1 MNTHESRGVGTKSGR
16 GIYSRAFLLLAV
28 LLVAACAAPEAG
40 QGGENRNPAYI
51 FPITVNVNGS
61 TYRAQDSGVT
71 ASSEGT
77 SAPTSEQSA
86 DARGEGKLALGDKAI
101 EAVEKIASPAAAAVE
116 AVTPEPAP
124 LPEPAPDGE

>member
-1 MNTHESRGVGTKSGR
+1 MRPTVLS
-16 GIYSRAFLLLAV
+16 LLAV

-40 QGGENRNPAYI
+40 QGGENRNPSFVI
-51 FPITVNVNGS
+51 NFPITVNGS
-61 TYRAQDSGVT
+61 KYDAKESGNT
-71 ASSEGT
+71 AAADGT

-116 AVTPEPAP
+116 AVVPEPAP
-124 LPEPAPDGE
+124 LPEPTPDGE